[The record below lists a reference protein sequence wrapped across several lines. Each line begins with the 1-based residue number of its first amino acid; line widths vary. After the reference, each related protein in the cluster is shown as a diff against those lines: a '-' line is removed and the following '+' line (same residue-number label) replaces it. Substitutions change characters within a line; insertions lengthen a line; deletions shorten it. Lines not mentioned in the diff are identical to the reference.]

1 MFLALRDI
9 ISARGRFAL
18 VATVVGLIT
27 LLVIM
32 LSGLTGGLGKQNTSA
47 LEALGPDRFALA
59 EADGEHTFTASTVT
73 EDDLAAWST
82 TAGIESAVPLG
93 AAQTVMDTTQATTSV
108 AVLGVPAG
116 TALPDG
122 QTVPADGAVVSEELA
137 DDYAATPGAT
147 VTLAGQD
154 VAVAATAADEYYSHS
169 PVLWVASD
177 TWRDI
182 AHAADE
188 AVGSAIMLTGSLSG
202 AEWEEASA
210 VNGTDALTMTGAFNA
225 LPAYQSENSSLLLMQ
240 VFLYAISALVTVS
253 FLTVWTIQRTRD
265 LSVLRALGASPR
277 YLLRDSLGQ
286 AAVILLVGAGAG
298 AVLGA
303 GLGQVAGAAVPFQLD
318 LSTTLAPALGI
329 VALGLIGA
337 LFATRRVTR
346 IDPLAALNAA

>member
-9 ISARGRFAL
+9 ASARGRFAL

-27 LLVIM
+27 LLVVM

-73 EDDLAAWST
+73 EADLAAWFA
-82 TAGIESAVPLG
+82 TAGVEAAIPLG
-93 AAQTVMDTTQATTSV
+93 TAQTVMDTTQATTSV
-108 AVLGVPAG
+108 AVLGLPAG

-122 QTVPADGAVVSEELA
+122 QTVPEAGAVVSEELA
-137 DDYAATPGAT
+137 EDYAAAPGAT
-147 VTLAGQD
+147 VTLAGRD
-154 VAVAATAADEYYSHS
+154 VGVAATTADEYYSHS
-169 PVLWVASD
+169 PVIWVNTDLW
-177 TWRDI
+177 REI
-182 AHAADE
+182 AHAADD
-188 AVGSAIMLTGSLSG
+188 AVGSAIMLTGSLTG
-202 AEWEEASA
+202 EEWEQASA
-210 VNGTDALTMTGAFNA
+210 AHGTDALSMTGAFNA

-265 LSVLRALGASPR
+265 LSVLRVLGASPR

-286 AAVILLVGAGAG
+286 AVVILIVGASAG

-303 GLGQVAGAAVPFQLD
+303 GLGQLAGAAVPFQLD
-318 LSTTLAPALGI
+318 LSTTLAPAMGI
-329 VALGLIGA
+329 VVLGLIGA
-337 LFATRRVTR
+337 FFATRRVTR